1 MFQGIFLFYFTLAAV
16 IFWFIS
22 ATDLYLKIVLNV
34 KIDLIRQK
42 RLNKI
47 YLAAGWGVPFILL
60 IGALGDGAFGGNAGT
75 PWCFFSAKNRGYLDW
90 LLFYYPFLFLVSR
103 SSSPAAQVDGD
114 SVGAAS
120 ASGGSGSQRQIGG

>member
-42 RLNKI
+42 RLNKL
-47 YLAAGWGVPFILL
+47 YLACGWGVPFILL

-90 LLFYYPFLFLVSR
+90 LLFYYPFLILVR
-103 SSSPAAQVDGD
+103 RHRFVPALIILVAAFTTPID
-114 SVGAAS
+114 SLGEEVAM
-120 ASGGSGSQRQIGG
+120 R